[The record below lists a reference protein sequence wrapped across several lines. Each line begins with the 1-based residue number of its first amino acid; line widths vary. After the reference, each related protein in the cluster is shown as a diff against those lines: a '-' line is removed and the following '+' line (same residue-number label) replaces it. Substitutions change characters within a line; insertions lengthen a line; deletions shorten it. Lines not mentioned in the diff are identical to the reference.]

1 MSQQVQSSSYPIG
14 GPPGVPPPSAINA
27 TATSNTSSP
36 LPSAQQPT
44 QAQPQQGTVP
54 QFPPGVKVA
63 AGSETQAQTQQS
75 QPQPQQPMAQP
86 AQQLPPG
93 VLAAAAGHRPPS
105 AVPTPGMT
113 PDRIPPRSSSTA
125 FPAGLSD
132 LVASFESVK
141 QKGVW
146 FYPLFSP
153 ECMLIYASFRRF
165 RWVCC
170 MVGVVQPPIG

>member
-1 MSQQVQSSSYPIG
+1 MPQQVQPSSYPIG
-14 GPPGVPPPSAINA
+14 GPPGVPPPSAVNA

-63 AGSETQAQTQQS
+63 AGSEAQAQTQQS
-75 QPQPQQPMAQP
+75 RPQPQQPMAQP
-86 AQQLPPG
+86 PQQLPPG

-141 QKGVW
+141 QKGAW
-146 FYPLFSP
+146 FYPLFYS

-165 RWVCC
+165 RWVSCL
-170 MVGVVQPPIG
+170 VGVV

>member
-1 MSQQVQSSSYPIG
+1 MPQQVQPSSYPIG
-14 GPPGVPPPSAINA
+14 GPPGVPPPSALNA
-27 TATSNTSSP
+27 AATSNTSSP
-36 LPSAQQPT
+36 LPSAAQTQQPA

-63 AGSETQAQTQQS
+63 AGSEQQTQAQTQQS

-86 AQQLPPG
+86 PQQLPPG

-141 QKGVW
+141 QKGTFRV
-146 FYPLFSP
+146 FPLCSL
-153 ECMLIYASFRRF
+153 CVVARLAHVLLFRF
-165 RWVCC
+165 C
-170 MVGVVQPPIG
+170 